1 MTKRIFLYDSTLR
14 DGTQCEDVNLSAPDK
29 IEIARR
35 LDAFGID
42 YIEGGWPGS
51 NPVDNAFF
59 REMAKTRL
67 EYSKIAAFGSTHH
80 PGSTAR
86 EDPNLNELLRSGAK
100 VITIFGKSSEKHA
113 VEALQLDPARNVA
126 IVHDSVAFLAERAPE
141 VFFDAEHF
149 FDGYK
154 ANPNYAMQI
163 LHAAAEAGAKAL
175 VLCDTNGGT
184 MPCDIFRIVSEVC
197 AAFPQVAIGIHAHND
212 CEMAVANSIEAV
224 RAGAVQVQGC
234 INGVGERCGNANL
247 CSIMPVLQVKM
258 GMHCL
263 PEPEG
268 DRLRQ
273 LSMLSSYVA
282 EVANMTPF
290 NRQPFV
296 GTSAFAHKGGVHAS
310 AVNRNSSLYEHMDPD
325 QVGNGQRILVTE
337 LGGRSNIVSLA
348 RRFGFHLDKDE
359 PVVKGLFN
367 ELKKKASLGY
377 DYAAAEAS
385 VELLILRKLARR
397 GVREFYRL
405 LQYHVSEVRTGEKS
419 NPMVE
424 TSVMLDVEGVVEHTA
439 ATGMG
444 PVNALDKALRKALL
458 PFYPRLAE
466 MRLLDFKVRVLSAND
481 GSGGTASVVRVL
493 IESGD
498 SDHTWVTVGVSYDI
512 IEASW
517 QALTDSITYKLYRD
531 EEEQRKIHLDNGQTY
546 IED

>member
-29 IEIARR
+29 IKIARR